1 MAKPDVIVVCPPDRD
16 PPPVEKLRSEAEFI
30 VALQRPNGA
39 ARLSAAD
46 GALLAEASYSSA
58 ECENPSEP
66 QILPDGRLFLVCEGD
81 HYARGAL
88 VQLDP
93 ATLAIVQRVELG
105 LYPERMAVVLP

>member
-1 MAKPDVIVVCPPDRD
+1 MAAVPYHATWVG
-16 PPPVEKLRSEAEFI
+16 EAEYI

-39 ARLSAAD
+39 ARVDAVS
-46 GALLAEASYSSA
+46 GALLAEASYSTS

-66 QILPDGRLFLVCEGD
+66 QLLPDGRLFLICEGD

-93 ATLAIVQRVELG
+93 QTLAMVQRVELG
-105 LYPERMAVVLP
+105 VYPERMAVVLP